1 MAAVCPTLSLDLQVL
16 LIIAVGFAFC
26 FVYLPML
33 KRMNDA
39 LVRSKWLLS
48 LFPDEV
54 VFSVDAL
61 LTAMAAYTK
70 SDRD

>member
-1 MAAVCPTLSLDLQVL
+1 MPCVALRTQVF
-16 LIIAVGFAFC
+16 LIIAIAVAYS

-39 LVRSKWLLS
+39 LLRSKWLLS

-54 VFSVDAL
+54 LFVLDGVCN
-61 LTAMAAYTK
+61 AMASYTK
-70 SDRD
+70 SSN